1 MSKTGLVLFQ
11 VVSRHEYPVKPSSA
25 DINEN
30 ILSEQCREEYQ
41 LTEENVKSAKSL
53 DQVGLLVFTDMFAR
67 KNRDVTVIFDKIFI
81 TGTNQVHLIPHNIVP
96 LQSGSVFYERAKLTG
111 AQYKHRYIFTLDGNQ
126 RVIST

>member
-53 DQVGLLVFTDMFAR
+53 DQVGLQVLTDMFAR
-67 KNRDVTVIFDKIFI
+67 KNRDDTVIFDTIFI
-81 TGTNQVHLIPHNIVP
+81 TGMNQVGAITGNI
-96 LQSGSVFYERAKLTG
+96 YKHAKLTG
-111 AQYKHRYIFTLDGNQ
+111 I
-126 RVIST
+126 VW

>member
-53 DQVGLLVFTDMFAR
+53 DQVGLQVLTDMFAR
-67 KNRDVTVIFDKIFI
+67 RTE
-81 TGTNQVHLIPHNIVP
+81 TTQLYLI
-96 LQSGSVFYERAKLTG
+96 
-111 AQYKHRYIFTLDGNQ
+111 QYLLL
-126 RVIST
+126 V